1 MGPGESI
8 FDSGG
13 ANGGASMKDSL
24 LSAKV
29 LVCVGTG
36 GVGKTTLA
44 ATIGKWL
51 SQQGKRTLVLTV
63 DPAQRLKTTFG
74 LDQTGEWTEVAPNL
88 WASVVDPRKTFD
100 DFVRKASNHDP
111 SSEKLFQNNLYREL
125 TTTLSGS
132 QEFTS
137 LENLLAAVNSEKFDT
152 IVLDTPPA
160 QHAIDFLHAPQK
172 LALIFSEGVARWFR
186 DPKAQKENFWSGLV
200 QTGTKQ
206 VLKILEKLTGSQF
219 IRELADFFQ
228 KIHSWQGKLE
238 SRAVQA
244 HRLLVSQ
251 GTHFLLVT
259 GFDEAKF
266 KESLGFAQEIKKN
279 GYRLSG
285 VIVNKAFPDW
295 FLEKTTFESSD
306 TQKKFE
312 NYFEQRRHTVDS
324 FTQQLAQQGGDKISV
339 VTLPEQSE
347 DIHDLEGVNQLAAI
361 LNSRV

>member
-1 MGPGESI
+1 MREQI
-8 FDSGG
+8 
-13 ANGGASMKDSL
+13 

-44 ATIGKWL
+44 ATIGQWL
-51 SQQGKRTLVLTV
+51 ASQGRKTLVLTV

-74 LDQTGEWTEVAPNL
+74 LNQTGEWIQVSENL
-88 WASVVDPRKTFD
+88 WATVVDAQKTFD
-100 DFVRKASNHDP
+100 DFVRKAANHDP
-111 SSEKLFQNNLYREL
+111 SSERLFQNNLYREL

-137 LENLLAAVNSEKFDT
+137 LENLLTAVNSGKFDV

-160 QHAIDFLHAPQK
+160 QHAIDFLNAPQK
-172 LALIFSEGVARWFR
+172 LALIFTEGVAKWFR
-186 DPKAQKENFWSGLV
+186 DPKGKKENFWSGLV

-206 VLKILEKLTGSQF
+206 MLKILERLTGSQF
-219 IRELADFFQ
+219 ISELADFFQ
-228 KIHSWQGKLE
+228 KIHLWQDKIE
-238 SRAVQA
+238 SRAIQA
-244 HRLLVSQ
+244 HRLLVSP

-285 VIVNKAFPDW
+285 VVVNRAFPDW
-295 FLEKTTFESSD
+295 FQSDLVDGSVGSSEI
-306 TQKKFE
+306 QKKFE
-312 NYFEQRRHTVDS
+312 SYYGERTATIQS
-324 FTQQLAQQGGDKISV
+324 FRERLAQQGSDKISV
-339 VTLPEQSE
+339 VTLPEQAE
-347 DIHDLEGVNQLAAI
+347 DVHDLQGVKRFATVFDSKIKTLES
-361 LNSRV
+361 L